1 MKKILAAGIGIGL
14 IVLAGLAG
22 AGVVTSLPGGT
33 VVPMPGIYYFGPGPQ
48 VFDGIQGTSIQWTS
62 TNSATYG
69 GSLFG
74 YVGIYGFESNGY
86 WSSLL
91 GPMAGLNS
99 ALGVASVIDTMTFEF
114 SVPVSGVGG
123 FMNYDP
129 SHGNPVI
136 AVYDSGHNLIES
148 HTLNFSTSSYPPNQG
163 FFYGFLESSAVI
175 KYFTLS
181 NSFIGIA
188 NLTVTTTAPVPKY
201 SCLGFEN
208 PMGQGP
214 VTGKNN
220 RVLPLKVQLIDQY
233 GALIIDTDVA
243 SPPVL
248 QVTGKDSGGS
258 NADLTNQ
265 GLVAGQGTEKKQF
278 VFSYDG
284 KWQFNLMTKNY
295 TTPGTYTISILTGDS
310 SEYAIEPSCTAT
322 FMIE

>member
-14 IVLAGLAG
+14 IVLTGVAG

-33 VVPMPGIYYFGPGPQ
+33 VVPMPGVNYFGPGPR
-48 VFDGIQGTSIQWTS
+48 VFDGIQWTS
-62 TNSATYG
+62 TNSVTYG

-74 YVGIYGFESNGY
+74 YVSVYGFGSNGY
-86 WSSLL
+86 WSGLL

-99 ALGVASVIDTMTFEF
+99 ASGVASVIDMMTFEF
-114 SVPVSGVGG
+114 PVPVSGVGG

-129 SHGNPVI
+129 FYGNPVI
-136 AVYDSGHNLIES
+136 SVYDSGHNLIES

-163 FFYGFLESSAVI
+163 FFYGFLEGSAVI

-181 NSFIGIA
+181 NSFIGLA
-188 NLTVTTTAPVPKY
+188 NLTVTTTATTTASVPKY

-214 VTGKNN
+214 VTVKNN

-233 GALIIDTDVA
+233 EALIIDTDVA

-258 NADLTNQ
+258 NVDLTNQ
-265 GLVAGQGTEKKQF
+265 GLFAGQGTETKQF

-295 TTPGTYTISILTGDS
+295 SNPGTYTISILTGDS
-310 SEYAIEPSCTAT
+310 SEYVIEPSCTAI

>member
-14 IVLAGLAG
+14 IVLTGVAG

-33 VVPMPGIYYFGPGPQ
+33 VVPMPVINYFGPGPQ
-48 VFDGIQGTSIQWTS
+48 VFDGIQWTS
-62 TNSATYG
+62 TNSYTYG

-74 YVGIYGFESNGY
+74 YVGIYGFGSNGY

-99 ALGVASVIDTMTFEF
+99 ALGVSSVIDTMTFEF

-129 SHGNPVI
+129 NYGYPVI
-136 AVYDSGHNLIES
+136 SVYDSGHNLIES
-148 HTLNFSTSSYPPNQG
+148 HTLNFSTNGSNQG
-163 FFYGFLESSAVI
+163 FFYGFLEGSAVI

-188 NLTVTTTAPVPKY
+188 NLTVTTTAPVPIY

-208 PMGQGP
+208 TRQGP
-214 VTGKNN
+214 VTVKNN

-265 GLVAGQGTEKKQF
+265 GLFAGQGTETKQF

-295 TTPGTYTISILTGDS
+295 SEPGTYTISILTGDS
-310 SEYAIEPSCTAT
+310 SEYAIEPSCTAI